1 MISYDYHQPQS
12 LKEAFQLKNS
22 IPESLY
28 VAGGTD
34 LMVRIKS
41 RETHP
46 PALIS
51 LRSIQNLVGVKNGNL
66 IRVGAMTIL
75 SDVIKDPILNENF
88 PILIESAKS
97 LGSVQIRN
105 AATIGGNLCNGS
117 PAADMAPPLLVLGAK
132 IRIQKGEKNRDIL
145 IEEFFKGPGET
156 SLDCDEI
163 VTEILLPP
171 PEKDT
176 KTIFL
181 KKGRIKMDLA
191 IASVAASLK
200 IEGNACCA
208 ARIAAGSVAPVPM
221 RLFQLESLLS
231 GATISPQLLS
241 EARQLAFKS
250 VFPITDLRATEEHRR
265 HMVGILVKRA
275 LEKLA
280 GWNSG

>member
-41 RETHP
+41 RELHP

-51 LRSIQNLVGVKNGNL
+51 LRSIQNLFGVKNGNL
-66 IRVGAMTIL
+66 IRIGAMTIL
-75 SDVIKDPILNENF
+75 SDLINDPILNQNF

-105 AATIGGNLCNGS
+105 VATIGGNLCNGS
-117 PAADMAPPLLVLGAK
+117 PAADMAPSLLVLEAK
-132 IRIQKGEKNRDIL
+132 IRLQKGKKSRDVL
-145 IEEFFKGPGET
+145 IDEFFKGPGET

-163 VTEILLPP
+163 VTDILLPP
-171 PEKDT
+171 LEQDT

-181 KKGRIKMDLA
+181 KKGRVKMDLA
-191 IASVAASLK
+191 IASVAAFLK
-200 IEGNACCA
+200 IEGNTCCA

-221 RLFQLESLLS
+221 RLSQLESFLT
-231 GATISPQLLS
+231 GATLSPKLLS
-241 EARQLAFKS
+241 EAQQFASKS
-250 VFPITDLRATEEHRR
+250 VSPITDVRATEEHRR
-265 HMVGILVKRA
+265 HIVGILVKRA
-275 LEKLA
+275 LEKLV

>member
-1 MISYDYHQPQS
+1 MISYDYYQPQS
-12 LKEAFQLKNS
+12 LEQAFQLKNS

-34 LMVRIKS
+34 LMVRIKR
-41 RETHP
+41 RELHP
-46 PALIS
+46 PVLIS
-51 LRSIQNLVGVKNGNL
+51 LRSIQNLSGVKNGNL

-75 SDVIKDPILNENF
+75 NDLINDPILNQNF

-97 LGSVQIRN
+97 LGNVQIRN
-105 AATIGGNLCNGS
+105 VATIGGNLCNGS
-117 PAADMAPPLLVLGAK
+117 PAADMAPSLLVLEAR
-132 IRIQKGEKNRDIL
+132 IRLQKGKKSRDVL
-145 IEEFFKGPGET
+145 IDEFFKGPGET

-163 VTEILLPP
+163 VTDILLPS

-181 KKGRIKMDLA
+181 KKGRVKMDLA

-200 IEGNACCA
+200 FEGNTCCA

-221 RLFQLESLLS
+221 RLSQLESLLT
-231 GATISPQLLS
+231 GETISPELLS
-241 EARQLAFKS
+241 EAQQLASKS
-250 VFPITDLRATEEHRR
+250 VSPITDVRATEEHRR
-265 HMVGILVKRA
+265 HIVGILVKRA
-275 LEKLA
+275 LEKTV